1 MLHELIIIGL
11 ELFTF
16 DLLYHLLLKN
26 LLLKHSFVE
35 HSLFIPFDFH
45 HKNAIK

>member
-1 MLHELIIIGL
+1 MLHKLIIIEL

-16 DLLYHLLLKN
+16 DLLYHS
-26 LLLKHSFVE
+26 LLKHSFLE